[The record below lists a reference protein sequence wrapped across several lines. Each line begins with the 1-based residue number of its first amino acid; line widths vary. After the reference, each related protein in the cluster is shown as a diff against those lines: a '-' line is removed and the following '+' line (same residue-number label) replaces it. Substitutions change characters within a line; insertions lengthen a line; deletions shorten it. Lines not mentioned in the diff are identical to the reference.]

1 MRRRHWFHWHSWVGL
16 KLSVLLAF
24 VLFTG
29 TLATVSRELDWLSE
43 PAMRATPTDAA
54 VPWGAMLANFR
65 RAYPEATARSLS
77 ISPERWIAP
86 QLIAMKRSGERF
98 RVFFHP
104 ATGEVRGTAGWY
116 NWQRFL
122 REAHRHLL
130 LPLEVGLT
138 LVALLS
144 VPLLITFVSSL
155 YVHKRWWRALF
166 RFPRRGQRRRRFWGD
181 LHRLVGVW
189 SLWFVLLMAVT
200 GTWYLLEH
208 LGLHATLS
216 EVPEPLGHAETAAPP
231 GHTMPAIDELL
242 RQASLLYPELEVRSI
257 LMDPDGTVLLQG
269 QADALLVRDR
279 ANQVA
284 FDGRTGD
291 LLDVRRGEQL
301 DWHNRISEAADPLHF
316 GTFAGT
322 WPRYLWALF
331 GLAMTTLS
339 ITGVHLFGLRVL
351 TALRERTG
359 DPGRVW
365 RAAWHGIPR
374 PYRTPQALLVLACL
388 LLAGGRVLLQG

>member
-1 MRRRHWFHWHSWVGL
+1 MRRRLWFDWHSWVGL
-16 KLSVLLAF
+16 NLSVLLAF

-43 PAMRATPTDAA
+43 PAMRVAPSDEPI
-54 VPWGAMLANFR
+54 PWGTMVANFR
-65 RAYPEATARSLS
+65 RSFPEATARYLS
-77 ISPERWIAP
+77 VVPESWIAP
-86 QLIAMKRSGERF
+86 QLIATDAAGERF
-98 RVFFHP
+98 RVFFDP
-104 ATGEVRGTAGWY
+104 ASGAVRGTARWF

-138 LVALLS
+138 VVGLLS
-144 VPLLITFVSSL
+144 IPLLISFVSSL

-166 RFPRRGQRRRRFWGD
+166 RFPRAGQRRRRFWGD

-200 GTWYLLEH
+200 GGWYLLEH
-208 LGLHATLS
+208 LGLRASLPT
-216 EVPEPLGHAETAAPP
+216 VPEAAARPGSATPGAAAPP
-231 GHTMPAIDELL
+231 LDELL
-242 RQASLLYPELEVRSI
+242 REAAVAYPELRVRGI
-257 LMDPDGTVLLQG
+257 FFDPDGTVRLQG

-279 ANQVA
+279 ANQVT
-284 FDGRTGD
+284 FDGRTGA
-291 LLDVRRGEQL
+291 LLDVRRGEAL

-316 GTFAGT
+316 GTFANT

-339 ITGVHLFGLRVL
+339 LTGVYLFGLRTLAGLHDFAGGAAPVWHS
-351 TALRERTG
+351 AWQRI
-359 DPGRVW
+359 PGRY
-365 RAAWHGIPR
+365 RA
-374 PYRTPQALLVLACL
+374 PQALLVALCL
-388 LLAGGRVLLQG
+388 LLGCGRYLLAS